1 MITDE
6 QNNLF
11 MSDSLEGMIPQLES
25 DLIEDPSPGF
35 VVCALEID
43 LLKKIEAAVGTVLGF
58 SFEGDTD
65 LLKVDLRMET
75 TKAYFLIKLYHELK
89 ENMICRALYLQY
101 DSDEIIFQGNYKFLS
116 CKMLDINTKEKMCTF
131 AADLIKISSNKLED

>member
-25 DLIEDPSPGF
+25 ELIEDPSSGF

-43 LLKKIEAAVGTVLGF
+43 LLKSIEAVAGTVLGF
-58 SFEGDTD
+58 SLEGDAE

-75 TKAYFLIKLYHELK
+75 TKAYFLLKWYHELK
-89 ENMICRALYLQY
+89 ENMICRALYLQH

-116 CKMLDINTKEKMCTF
+116 CKILDINLKEKICTF
-131 AADLIKISSNKLED
+131 AADLIKISSSKLED